1 MKTNKILLI
10 GLLLL
15 STGLPSCK
23 KFLEIT
29 PQSDP
34 TNVAFYKNDAD
45 IKSAVTGCYAIL
57 QSNKLYAGHYL
68 TLMEARSDN
77 VSDNNSGGS
86 AGRDYN
92 IDRFVAAA
100 DNLAVLEAWQNT
112 YFAIDRCNTTLGHLD
127 VVANANAKNQFEG
140 ELRFLRALNYFNL
153 VRLWGDVPL
162 VLKQITPD
170 ESYKLVRNKT
180 TEVYAAIEA
189 DLIAAAG
196 LLPETYTGA
205 DIGRATKGAAK
216 SLLGKVYL
224 TEKKYSSAVTV
235 LNEVITSNTFQ
246 LLPNETEVFDVA
258 NKMNKEM
265 VFVIRYNKTVV
276 GEGHG
281 VLTYVN
287 QPVFDPL
294 LLSSYESTDTRRDLL
309 NVTTVNGSTKPIK
322 KYADVLDPTT
332 NTVGN
337 DWPVLRYADVLLM
350 YAEALNEVGYSSDIT
365 GPAFVNLNKIRTRA
379 KASTYTAA
387 QLSDQGSF
395 RTAILKERRLE
406 FVMENQRW
414 FDLIRTNT
422 AIDAMKLVNLNIQN
436 WQYIYPVPLTEVN
449 IMNNPSGFPQNPNY

>member
-1 MKTNKILLI
+1 MKMYKTLLI
-10 GLLLL
+10 GLFVL
-15 STGLPSCK
+15 STTLLSCK
-23 KFLEIT
+23 KFLDIT

-34 TNVAFYKNDAD
+34 TSIAFYKNEAD
-45 IKSAVTGCYAIL
+45 IRSAVTGCYAIL

-68 TLMEARSDN
+68 TLMETRSDN
-77 VSDNNSGGS
+77 ISDNNSGGA

-92 IDRFVAAA
+92 IDRFIAAS

-112 YFAIDRCNTTLGHLD
+112 YFAIDRCNTTLGNLD
-127 VVANANAKNQFEG
+127 VVANEGAKRQFEG

-180 TEVYAAIEA
+180 PEIYAAIET
-189 DLIAAAG
+189 DLIAAAA
-196 LLPETYTGA
+196 LLPESYTGE

-224 TEKKYSSAVTV
+224 TEKKYLSAIKS
-235 LNEVITSNTFQ
+235 LEEVILSNTFQ
-246 LLPNETEVFDVA
+246 LLPNEADVFDVA

-265 VFVIRYNKTVV
+265 IFVIRYNKTVI
-276 GEGHG
+276 GEGHS

-294 LLSSYESTDTRRDLL
+294 LLNSYEPGDTRRDLL
-309 NVTTVNGSTKPIK
+309 NLTTINGNTKPIK
-322 KYADVLDPTT
+322 KYADLLDPIT
-332 NTVGN
+332 NRVGN

-350 YAEALNEVGYSSDIT
+350 YAEALNEVGYSSDINS
-365 GPAFVNLNKIRTRA
+365 PAFINLNKIRMRA
-379 KASTYTAA
+379 RASIYTAA
-387 QLSDQGSF
+387 QLSDQTSF
-395 RTAILKERRLE
+395 RTAIIKERRLE

-422 AIDAMKLVNLNIQN
+422 ATDAMKLVNLNIQS
-436 WQYIYPVPLTEVN
+436 WQYLYPVPLTEVN
-449 IMNNPSGFPQNPNY
+449 IINNPSVFPQNPNY